1 MGNIGMQKSIGVFD
15 SGVGGLSV
23 LAHIHQHLSAESL
36 IYVADTAYM
45 PYGCKTAAEVTD
57 RCLKISDFLVEK
69 GAQAIVVACNT
80 ATAVAINLLRER
92 YNIPVIGMEPP
103 LKPAVIHSRTGVV
116 GVLATSG
123 TVSSERFNSLKSRFA
138 ADARLLV
145 QPCPG
150 LVERIEAG
158 DLTGAET
165 RAILTAYL
173 KPLLEQGVD
182 TLVLGCTHYPYVIP
196 LIGEIAGD
204 AVTILDT
211 GDAIAREL
219 KRQLMLRGRLSQES
233 QCGAVQFWSTGSP
246 SEKLISR
253 LWGQHVDVG
262 QLDI

>member
-1 MGNIGMQKSIGVFD
+1 MQKPLGVFD

-23 LAHIHQHLSAESL
+23 LTHIHQHLSSESL
-36 IYVADTAYM
+36 IYVADSAYI
-45 PYGCKTAAEVTD
+45 PYGCKSPAEVSE
-57 RCLKISDFLVEK
+57 RCMKISDFLVEQ
-69 GAQAIVVACNT
+69 GVQAIVVACNT
-80 ATAVAINLLRER
+80 ATAVAVNLLRAR
-92 YNIPVIGMEPP
+92 YTIPVIGMEPA

-123 TVSSERFNSLKSRFA
+123 TVSSERFNSLKARFA

-150 LVERIEAG
+150 LVERIESGDLAG
-158 DLTGAET
+158 DET
-165 RAILTAYL
+165 RSMLTAYL

-196 LIGEIAGD
+196 LIAEIAGES
-204 AVTILDT
+204 VTILDT

-219 KRQLMLRGRLSQES
+219 KRQLQLRGTLHHQKPQRGGVE
-233 QCGAVQFWSTGSP
+233 FWSTGRP
-246 SEKLISR
+246 NEALFSR
-253 LWGQHVDVG
+253 LWGQHVHVG